1 MCTDTYLLN
10 TVDESDLAAL
20 VKDYTPAAPTPTAE
34 TDTDEVVN
42 EDDALDMKAG
52 DLLNTKFPSSE

>member
-1 MCTDTYLLN
+1 MN